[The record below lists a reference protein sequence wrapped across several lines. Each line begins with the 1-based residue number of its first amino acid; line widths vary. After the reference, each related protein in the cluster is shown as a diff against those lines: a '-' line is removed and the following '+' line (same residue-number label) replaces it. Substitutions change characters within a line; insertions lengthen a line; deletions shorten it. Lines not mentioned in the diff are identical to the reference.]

1 MSKNSG
7 LRWSQE
13 QLDAHR
19 ARADALV
26 SPRAAATPA
35 PDADLP
41 PDVKRLVRADQAKKR
56 FQAKGRLPK
65 GTMNK
70 TETAYAEEVLEP
82 MRLAGQILW
91 WKFHV
96 IKVRLADGAWYE
108 ADFLVM
114 HADMSLAIH
123 ETKGEFVTD
132 KGQLKIRL
140 AAEAFPVCRMIKAT
154 KLSKKNGGGWKTEEF

>member
-1 MSKNSG
+1 MTKSSG
-7 LRWSQE
+7 LRWSE
-13 QLDAHR
+13 AQLAEHR

-26 SPRAAATPA
+26 APRAASTPA
-35 PDADLP
+35 PAADLP

-65 GTMNK
+65 GKMNK
-70 TETAYAEEVLEP
+70 TEEAYAEQVLEP
-82 MRLAGQILW
+82 MRRAGQILW

-114 HADMSLAIH
+114 HADMTLAIH

-140 AAEAFPVCRMIKAT
+140 AAEAFSVCRMIKAT
-154 KLSKKNGGGWKTEEF
+154 KLSPKNGGGWKTEEY